1 MIELTEEQ
9 VRQAFKRAKSDDAK
23 GILESLFPDVA
34 KEITKKKPTLDDY
47 TSITSYEDAC
57 EALGESPIL
66 SEDHVRR
73 KTATEGD
80 VTFLFSGWVRTNV
93 HAETPLGSLPRHIVA
108 LMKLE
113 TISRALWG
121 RECKHKP
128 DAEGGKEFYWPLFA
142 LWTNKEIL
150 YAKTLSSRESVYL
163 GFRLCQETQEKARYF
178 GGRNF
183 VKLWAEY
190 LQFNFEAGDFIIQ
203 QKNEYELRQG

>member
-1 MIELTEEQ
+1 M
-9 VRQAFKRAKSDDAK
+9 
-23 GILESLFPDVA
+23 
-34 KEITKKKPTLDDY
+34 
-47 TSITSYEDAC
+47 
-57 EALGESPIL
+57 
-66 SEDHVRR
+66 
-73 KTATEGD
+73 
-80 VTFLFSGWVRTNV
+80 

-128 DAEGGKEFYWPLFA
+128 DAEGSKAFYWPLFA
-142 LWTNKEIL
+142 LWTNKEINRMNDKEKGSLLSATAIDGAPAGFGCL
-150 YAKTLSSRESVYL
+150 YAKTLSSRASAYL

-190 LQFNFEAGDFIIQ
+190 LAFRFTTGDFYTG
-203 QKNEYELRQG
+203 EDFR